1 MRRKEI
7 IISSERDFSRKSS
20 LTVSLPAATQPLQ
33 DRVCTW
39 GTASFCSCT
48 INYCYAITT
57 VMIPDFFYFFF
68 FREAVSLYQ
77 PIWVEAKKCIFCD
90 NPLPPAWCHIPP
102 ALATSS
108 SSVCQRRGARWLFRG
123 WTGGLIPAP
132 REQQAPPPPPRWAHK
147 QLSARPA
154 PGIPARCPRRS
165 RGGTSPAPGSGMCP
179 GQADTKPGKLP
190 RRLPGQWQLP
200 GWQLGTLHSFIHT
213 QECCPR
219 LGGLDFS
226 LLGINFP
233 PTEN

>member
-1 MRRKEI
+1 MDGSKE
-7 IISSERDFSRKSS
+7 S
-20 LTVSLPAATQPLQ
+20 
-33 DRVCTW
+33 
-39 GTASFCSCT
+39 ASFVTTLFLQRGATT
-48 INYCYAITT
+48 ISAS
-57 VMIPDFFYFFF
+57 
-68 FREAVSLYQ
+68 AVTQ
-77 PIWVEAKKCIFCD
+77 
-90 NPLPPAWCHIPP
+90 HIPP

-108 SSVCQRRGARWLFRG
+108 SSFCQRRGAPWLFRG
-123 WTGGLIPAP
+123 WIRVSFQLQGNNRCLLLLLLFAG
-132 REQQAPPPPPRWAHK
+132 AHK
-147 QLSARPA
+147 RLSARPA

-190 RRLPGQWQLP
+190 RRLPGRWQLP

-226 LLGINFP
+226 LLGTDFP